1 MATISEL
8 LEEKRNELNETIKD
22 FVHHFPGKHSSNYSM
37 YSQLKNIGRAL
48 PKAWVAAVAELLDMG
63 VKEVLSLDR
72 LNRDRIRSANRVR
85 RMSAGGSFREV
96 RKPVEDTET
105 REKKIADMHTRARLI
120 VGFAG
125 KFKNQSATRLLM
137 KLYRVDHGGMC
148 LEGHEYSYRDWN
160 FHALVDAVLE
170 ELNINWGDSIAKQQA
185 ARELI
190 DSIGK
195 DEADKLALAISAYDV
210 FGHVYTPEEMPKLW
224 TFGP

>member
-37 YSQLKNIGRAL
+37 YSQLKNIGRTL

-120 VGFAG
+120 VG
-125 KFKNQSATRLLM
+125 
-137 KLYRVDHGGMC
+137 
-148 LEGHEYSYRDWN
+148 
-160 FHALVDAVLE
+160 
-170 ELNINWGDSIAKQQA
+170 
-185 ARELI
+185 
-190 DSIGK
+190 
-195 DEADKLALAISAYDV
+195 
-210 FGHVYTPEEMPKLW
+210 
-224 TFGP
+224 